1 VQATNILDFGQD
13 CGSNDTDWSDANN
26 PWEVT
31 CVTDDQI
38 EAQWNYG
45 ANFGGPTKSTWTSGA
60 NSLTMGVS
68 SVYTGKGMFGRWA
81 VGDDMYDDDQG
92 GIATDNS
99 QEIHL
104 CDMGGSGKTDCRG

>member
-1 VQATNILDFGQD
+1 MFQD
-13 CGSNDTDWSDANN
+13 VVALKAQLLQTSLNWHSVW
-26 PWEVT
+26 P
-31 CVTDDQI
+31 
-38 EAQWNYG
+38 QWNYG

-68 SVYTGKGMFGRWA
+68 SAYTGKVMFGRWA